1 MESQEKEI
9 SLLSLFRYLLKRW
22 KSIILVAVILAIG
35 FSSLGYV
42 SERKRLNTPLDEIQK
57 NLTDDEIA
65 ALLKVQDMDAE
76 LKALNYYIE
85 NSVIMNM
92 DPYNVQRASLSYFVD
107 TKHITNYAGDTESD
121 LTWDIMSIYVSK
133 LNSMDWKAEALKEA
147 GSDIDLKYFNE
158 MVSISTSGRTFTIT
172 ITYPDAEQL
181 KVIMNVLQENI
192 QSYKDDISSAIGTH
206 SLTLIGNTMESSVL
220 DRDLKAVQ
228 EDKEYQLGS
237 LYEEVKKSKNALNE
251 KQKTMYYGRVLSQQE
266 LSTGIISDE
275 VPQAGISVKKFVMGG
290 FLGGILMV
298 AIYSVQFITQNKV
311 RVEDNVE
318 ATLGISNLGYAE
330 LPLSKKQDFI
340 HKKIRRAEL
349 RVTDGLSPDEQ
360 FNVILSNIKHECSG
374 AESLYINSPEGDELS
389 KRLSESLTKSGVSC
403 HVVDNIMKQTESLNS
418 NSAVVFVVR
427 TDYSTY
433 PQLYREINFCTMRSA
448 KLIGTAVEI

>member
-1 MESQEKEI
+1 MESQEREI

-35 FSSLGYV
+35 FSGLGYV
-42 SERKRLNTPLDEIQK
+42 SERKRLSTPLEEIRK
-57 NLTDDEIA
+57 TMTPDEIA
-65 ALLKVQDMDAE
+65 SVLKLQDMDLE

-158 MVSISTSGRTFTIT
+158 MVSISTSGRTFTVT
-172 ITYPDAEQL
+172 ITYPVAEQL

-192 QSYKDDISSAIGTH
+192 QNYKDDISSDIGTH

-228 EDKEYQLGS
+228 EDKEHQLGS

-251 KQKTMYYGRVLSQQE
+251 KQKTLYYGRVLSNEE

-298 AIYSVQFITQNKV
+298 IIYSMQFITQNKV
-311 RVEDNVE
+311 HVEDNFE
-318 ATLGISNLGYAE
+318 AVLGISNLGYAE

-360 FNVILSNIKHECSG
+360 FNLILSNIKHECNG
-374 AESLYINSPEGDELS
+374 AESLYINSPEGDELAE
-389 KRLSESLTKSGVSC
+389 RLSESLNKSGISC
-403 HVVDNIMKQTESLNS
+403 HVVDNIMKQSDSINS
-418 NSAVVFVVR
+418 SCAVVFIVR
-427 TDYSTY
+427 SNYSVY
-433 PQLYREINFCTMRSA
+433 PQLHHEISFCTVRSA
-448 KLIGTAVEI
+448 KLIGAVVEI

>member
-1 MESQEKEI
+1 MKNQEREI
-9 SLLSLFRYLLKRW
+9 SLLSLFRHLLKRW

-35 FSSLGYV
+35 FSGLGYV
-42 SERKRLNTPLDEIQK
+42 SELKRLNTPLDEIREK
-57 NLTDDEIA
+57 MTPDEIA
-65 ALLKVQDMDAE
+65 SVLKLQDMDLE

-133 LNSMDWKAEALKEA
+133 LNSIDWKVEALKEA
-147 GSDIDLKYFNE
+147 GSNIDLKYFNE
-158 MVSISTSGRTFTIT
+158 MVSISTSGRTFTVT

-192 QSYKDDISSAIGTH
+192 QSYKDVISSAIGTH

-220 DRDLKAVQ
+220 DRDLKAIQ
-228 EDKEYQLGS
+228 EDKYFQLNTM
-237 LYEEVKKSKNALNE
+237 YEEVKKSKSALNE
-251 KQKTMYYGRVLSQQE
+251 KQKTLYYGRVLSKEE
-266 LSTGIISDE
+266 LSTGIIKDE
-275 VPQAGISVKKFVMGG
+275 VPYAGISVNMFVMGG

-298 AIYSVQFITQNKV
+298 VIYSLQFIVQNKV

-318 ATLGISNLGYAE
+318 AVLGISNLGYTE
-330 LPLSKKQDFI
+330 LRLNKKQDFI
-340 HKKIRRAEL
+340 NKMIRRAEL
-349 RVTDGLSPDEQ
+349 RLTDGLSPDEQ
-360 FNVILSNIKHECSG
+360 FHVILSNIKHECSG
-374 AESLYINSPEGDELS
+374 AESLYINSPEGDELAE
-389 KRLSESLTKSGVSC
+389 RLSESLNKSGISC
-403 HVVDNIMKQTESLNS
+403 HVVDNIMKQSENINS
-418 NSAVVFVVR
+418 SCAVVFVVR
-427 TDYSTY
+427 SNYSLY
-433 PQLYREINFCTMRSA
+433 PQLFREIKFCTMHEA